1 MAGVFTQDIN
11 KAMRIASDFES
22 GMVGI
27 NCISL
32 MMGQTAFGGSKQ
44 SGTGREGGIYA
55 LRAFTDPKTIMV
67 NMTYQ

>member
-11 KAMRIASDFES
+11 KATRVTPDFES

-32 MMGQTAFGGSKQ
+32 MILIATFGGSKK
-44 SGTGREGGIYA
+44 SGIGRECGLSA
-55 LRAFTDPKTIMV
+55 LESFTEPKTVMV
-67 NMTYQ
+67 NLSY